1 MIDERNRDQVLGTEI
16 RKLVCKLTREELD
29 AKRGEMGEYPE
40 RINDAEG
47 ELARFKAYA
56 KTEASRLDGQIAI
69 LRAEQAQM
77 IVVVSRGEERR
88 DVKVER
94 IGDYQT
100 GVVRF
105 ERVDTRE
112 VVESRPMQD
121 NERQKELALQPD
133 DDDEQMDLAQQDP
146 TDRDATDDDS
156 VDEVPDNVVPIVKD
170 SEPDT
175 LWQRVDSAPNI
186 TEGKK
191 LIEACEDVQELR
203 DFITDERASQSKPN
217 RGKIAKAEMRIK
229 ALLEPSQ
236 GPTADDLSGEQ
247 VQGADL
253 GGMTENLPVEMES
266 DPGNTDQDGGL
277 FGDGG

>member
-203 DFITDERASQSKPN
+203 DFITDERPARASRTGARSP
-217 RGKIAKAEMRIK
+217 RPRCASRRCWSPARDR
-229 ALLEPSQ
+229 P
-236 GPTADDLSGEQ
+236 PTTSAASRSRARTSVG
-247 VQGADL
+247 
-253 GGMTENLPVEMES
+253 
-266 DPGNTDQDGGL
+266 
-277 FGDGG
+277 